1 MTEDSRPPFEE
12 PSAEALPGLVEAL
25 LFVADGPTAEPA
37 LARVLGVAPRALR
50 EALDA
55 VAERLAGHGVQL
67 LRGPE
72 GVQLVTAPEA
82 AAAVEHFLG
91 LESGRRLS
99 TAALETLAVVA
110 YRQPVT
116 RAAIEAIRGTS
127 SDAVLATLR
136 ARGLIVRVGRADSPG
151 RPALYG
157 TTQRFLEH
165 FGLGQAGDLP
175 GLDEL
180 AERLG
185 LETSEGAASVVD
197 AAAADLADSD
207 LGAAGVQAGMPFE
220 GLPAGGLSSPLGER
234 MYARYA
240 GHVTLADRDRPGAG
254 RPRGGGPASTAP
266 ALPRAGA
273 PLPEAPRAMP
283 PGPPSPTP

>member
-1 MTEDSRPPFEE
+1 MPDEPRPPFEK
-12 PSAEALPGLVEAL
+12 PNAEALPALVEAL
-25 LFVADGPTAEPA
+25 LFVADGPTVEPA
-37 LARVLGVAPRALR
+37 LARALGAAPRALR
-50 EALDA
+50 DALDA
-55 VAERLAGHGVQL
+55 LGERLDGRGVRL

-110 YRQPVT
+110 YRQSVT
-116 RAAIEAIRGTS
+116 RAAIEAVRGTS

-136 ARGLIVRVGRADSPG
+136 ARGLIERVGRAQGPG

-165 FGLGQAGDLP
+165 FGLEQAGDLP

-185 LETSEGAASVVD
+185 LDGAD
-197 AAAADLADSD
+197 GGP
-207 LGAAGVQAGMPFE
+207 GAHGVQAGLPLA
-220 GLPAGGLSSPLGER
+220 GLPPGGRPSPRGER
-234 MYARYA
+234 MYARDA
-240 GHVTLADRDRPGAG
+240 GRASGADRAQSEGDGTRPSA
-254 RPRGGGPASTAP
+254 GGPASTAP
-266 ALPRAGA
+266 ALPGAGA
-273 PLPEAPRAMP
+273 SLPEAARAMP
-283 PGPPSPTP
+283 PASPQPPP

>member
-1 MTEDSRPPFEE
+1 MPDEPQPLFDE

-25 LFVADGPTAEPA
+25 LFVADGPTVEPA
-37 LARVLGVAPRALR
+37 LARALGVAPRQLR
-50 EALDA
+50 DALDT
-55 VAERLAGHGVQL
+55 VAERLDGHGIRL

-72 GVQLVTAPEA
+72 GVQLVTAPDA
-82 AAAVEHFLG
+82 AAVVEHFLG

-116 RAAIEAIRGTS
+116 RAAIEAVRGTS

-136 ARGLIVRVGRADSPG
+136 ARGLIVRVGRADGPG

-165 FGLGQAGDLP
+165 FGLEQAGDLP

-185 LETSEGAASVVD
+185 LDGAD
-197 AAAADLADSD
+197 AA
-207 LGAAGVQAGMPFE
+207 LGASEVQASLPLA
-220 GLPAGGLSSPLGER
+220 GLLPPLGER
-234 MYARYA
+234 MYRRNA
-240 GHVTLADRDRPGAG
+240 GHATDADPEGSEEAG
-254 RPRGGGPASTAP
+254 TQRPASGPVSPAP
-266 ALPRAGA
+266 ALPSAA
-273 PLPEAPRAMP
+273 VTLPETAGAMP
-283 PGPPSPTP
+283 PASPPPTP

>member
-1 MTEDSRPPFEE
+1 MPDKPRPPFEE
-12 PSAEALPGLVEAL
+12 PSAEALPALVEAL
-25 LFVADGPTAEPA
+25 LFVADGPTTEPA

-50 EALDA
+50 DALDG
-55 VAERLAGHGVQL
+55 VAERLAGHGMQL

-82 AAAVEHFLG
+82 AVAVEHFLG

-116 RAAIEAIRGTS
+116 RVAIEAIRGTS

-136 ARGLIVRVGRADSPG
+136 ARGLIVRVGRADGLG

-165 FGLGQAGDLP
+165 FGLGDAGELP

-185 LETSEGAASVVD
+185 LE
-197 AAAADLADSD
+197 AADGVLD
-207 LGAAGVQAGMPFE
+207 AAGVQAGLPLA
-220 GLPAGGLSSPLGER
+220 GLPPGGPASPLGDR
-234 MYARYA
+234 TYARSSGRA
-240 GHVTLADRDRPGAG
+240 TVADRARAEDEGAARPTS
-254 RPRGGGPASTAP
+254 GPASTAP
-266 ALPRAGA
+266 ALPGAGA
-273 PLPEAPRAMP
+273 ALPAAARAMP
-283 PGPPSPTP
+283 PASPRPTP